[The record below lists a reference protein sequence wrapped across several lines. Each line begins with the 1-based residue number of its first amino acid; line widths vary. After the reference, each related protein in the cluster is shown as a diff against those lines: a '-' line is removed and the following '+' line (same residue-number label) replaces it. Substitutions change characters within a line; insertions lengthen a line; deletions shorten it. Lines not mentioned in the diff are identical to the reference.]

1 VNPILKDFPDHFETE
16 RLSARCPRSGDGAML
31 AEAVERSRAE
41 LKPWLSWVKDENSV
55 EEMEI
60 YARKAVADFVLRE
73 QLRFF
78 LFLRADGTFVGN
90 MWLHHI
96 DWDIPCF
103 EIGYWLHTRYTGY
116 GYMTEAIRGLT
127 EFAHSWLGARRLE
140 IRCDTRNV
148 KSKKVADRAG
158 YRLEFT
164 VCNGYRDHENQLR
177 DDFVLVKHGL
187 TRNDR

>member
-1 VNPILKDFPDHFETE
+1 
-16 RLSARCPRSGDGAML
+16 ML

-41 LKPWLSWVKDENSV
+41 LKPVLNWVKDENSV

-73 QLRFF
+73 ELRFF

-90 MWLHHI
+90 MWLQDC
-96 DWDIPCF
+96 DWEIPCF
-103 EIGYWLHTRYTGY
+103 EIGYWLHTRYTGH
-116 GYMTEAIRGLT
+116 GYMTEAIRELT

-148 KSKKVADRAG
+148 KSKKVAERAG
-158 YRLEFT
+158 YALEST
-164 VCNGYRDHENQLR
+164 ICNGYRDHENQLR
-177 DDFVLVKHGL
+177 DNFVLVK
-187 TRNDR
+187 TWPDTE